1 MLPKLLIQCY
11 QMKVLSINPLQP
23 DASAIKEAARILR
36 RGGVVIYPTDTCYG
50 IGADARN
57 PRARERIVKMK
68 QRDESKKFS
77 IIVKDIALI
86 EKIAFV
92 DDTQREILQHYLP
105 GQYTFIL
112 MNADLSILNKNTLGV
127 RIPDNVVTQEL
138 ANAFGEPFI
147 STSANFVGQ
156 PALYTYEEINED
168 FLQLID
174 PENLPDLVLDAG
186 VLPKNPPST
195 VVNLVKKLPVII
207 RQGAAPFTWPII
219 Q

>member
-1 MLPKLLIQCY
+1 
-11 QMKVLSINPLQP
+11 MKVLQIDPRQP
-23 DASAIKEAARILR
+23 DASIIKEAARILR
-36 RGGVVIYPTDTCYG
+36 RGGVIIYPTDTCYG

-77 IIVKDIALI
+77 IIVKDIELI

-92 DDTQREILQHYLP
+92 DDEQREILRHYLP
-105 GQYTFIL
+105 GQFTFVL
-112 MNADLSILNKNTLGV
+112 MNADLSILNKNTLGI
-127 RIPDNVVTQEL
+127 RIPDNIVTQSI
-138 ANAFGEPFI
+138 ADAFDSPFI
-147 STSANFVGQ
+147 STSANIVGQ
-156 PALYTYEEINED
+156 PTLYTYPEINDD

-195 VVNLVKKLPVII
+195 VVNLVKNPPVII
-207 RQGAAPFTWPII
+207 RQGAAPFDWPLISHTESVSA
-219 Q
+219 